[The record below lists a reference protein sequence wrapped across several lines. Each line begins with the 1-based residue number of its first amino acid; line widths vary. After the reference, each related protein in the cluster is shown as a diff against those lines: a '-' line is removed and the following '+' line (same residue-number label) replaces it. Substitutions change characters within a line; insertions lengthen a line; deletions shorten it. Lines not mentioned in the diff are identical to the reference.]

1 VGTGNNVLI
10 GGFII
15 TGTQSKKVIIRAIA
29 PSLPIPGVLADP
41 TLELHGSTGQLIE
54 SNDNWGDSA
63 NKQEILN
70 SLPPANDKES
80 AIVATLAPGAYTAI
94 VSGINGTTGIAVVE
108 VYDLN
113 TTANSKLANISTRAP
128 VQTGNNI
135 LIGGFIV
142 LGQQSQNVIVRAL
155 GPSLP
160 LAGTLS
166 DPTLE
171 LHDGNGTMFASND
184 NWRTDQEAAISAT
197 IPPSND
203 AESAIVATLQPG
215 NYTAVVSGVNG
226 TVGVG
231 LVEVYHLP

>member
-1 VGTGNNVLI
+1 MI

-15 TGTQSKKVIIRAIA
+15 TGTQSKKVIVRAIA

-41 TLELHGSTGQLIE
+41 NLELHDSTGQLLQT
-54 SNDNWGDSA
+54 NDNWVDSP
-63 NKQEILN
+63 NKQEILY
-70 SLPPANDKES
+70 SFPPTNDKES
-80 AIVATLAPGAYTAI
+80 AMVVTLAPGAYTAI
-94 VSGINGTTGIAVVE
+94 VSGVNGTTGIAVVE

-113 TTANSKLANISTRAP
+113 TAADSKLANISTRAP

-142 LGQQSQNVIVRAL
+142 LGQQPQHVIVRAL

-160 LAGTLS
+160 FTGTLP

-171 LHDGNGTMFASND
+171 LHDGNGAQFAAND
-184 NWRTDQEAAISAT
+184 NWRTDQEAEILAT
-197 IPPSND
+197 IPPQND

-215 NYTAVVSGVNG
+215 NYTAVVRGVNG

-231 LVEVYHLP
+231 LIEVYHLP